1 MSENKLIR
9 VVLLWFL
16 SSEDERY
23 QNKTTLIKLS
33 TQLSTVSM
41 QSNASVSLTSKVV
54 SGPSIL
60 EEFGTTLRID
70 SVNPYTWKRACIKT
84 GIVSNDYLPSYE
96 WSENYHLRLFE
107 NVSARTLVCW
117 LWERH
122 PLSEIDAFPTIKF
135 EDLRRCCKKRRRRKE
150 EEGEEEGKEK
160 KKKKKEKKEGH
171 IKYNAHL
178 IVPRRRSRRGAIFLT
193 LYYRTAMFFSIL
205 YSPSFMLKSEFKL
218 KTFKKNYNNWNL

>member
-1 MSENKLIR
+1 MAPNELQADFTTHYNPVNTSIYIRAALLWSPSSIDERSHYEAAPIELKTYIQMSENKLIR

-160 KKKKKEKKEGH
+160 KKKKKEKK
-171 IKYNAHL
+171 
-178 IVPRRRSRRGAIFLT
+178 RRT
-193 LYYRTAMFFSIL
+193 Y
-205 YSPSFMLKSEFKL
+205 
-218 KTFKKNYNNWNL
+218 